1 MPVLLGE
8 SHVDG
13 LLTIADS
20 IDADRLILD
29 RLGERVRGHPL
40 AAGGGS
46 LMARIPD
53 RQRGE
58 RAGDRRRRHRVDA
71 S

>member
-29 RLGERVRGHPL
+29 RLG
-40 AAGGGS
+40 
-46 LMARIPD
+46 
-53 RQRGE
+53 
-58 RAGDRRRRHRVDA
+58 
-71 S
+71 

>member
-8 SHVDG
+8 SHDDR

-29 RLGERVRGHPL
+29 RLG
-40 AAGGGS
+40 
-46 LMARIPD
+46 
-53 RQRGE
+53 
-58 RAGDRRRRHRVDA
+58 
-71 S
+71 